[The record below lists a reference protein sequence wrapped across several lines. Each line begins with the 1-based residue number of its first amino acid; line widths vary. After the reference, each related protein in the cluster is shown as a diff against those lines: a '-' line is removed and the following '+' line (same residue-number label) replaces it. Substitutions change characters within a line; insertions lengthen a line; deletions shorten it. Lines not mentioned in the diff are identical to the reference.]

1 MAQIEMAMPRMGES
15 VMEATILNWLVK
27 EGDTIEAEE
36 PVVEVATDK
45 VDTEVMSTHSGTI
58 VKILAAE
65 GDVIE
70 VGKPIILIESETE
83 ENSKDLPES
92 SSPTPAASVQEEIR
106 QKPLLSND
114 EGEEAAKSIEESSWM
129 PDSMV
134 QLLTEPAEG
143 RFYSPLVSTIAR
155 EEGISSDELNRIPGS
170 GQGGRVTKKDILEY
184 VKQKQQAGTSQNN
197 GGKEDSLQT
206 ARQVAQPEPVAQV
219 AAGSQHKKSQTS
231 SSSARS
237 GSVATPVSFSGEHEI
252 IEMDRMR
259 RMIADRMQESLRVSA
274 HVTTFVEADM
284 TNIVHWRRNMKQEFM
299 KKEGEPLTFT
309 PIFIE
314 AIAKALKEFPLI
326 NASVQ
331 GHNLIVKKDINVG
344 VAVALE
350 NNNLIVPVIHN
361 ADQLSLIGI
370 TKKLNTI
377 VRQARKGKLN
387 PDQLSGGTYTM
398 SNVGTFGNVSGTPII
413 MQPQVAIMAFG
424 TIVKKPAVIETP
436 QGDTLGIRQKMF
448 LSHSY
453 DHRVVDG
460 ALGGRFVRYVA
471 DLLEGFAAD
480 RKLW

>member
-1 MAQIEMAMPRMGES
+1 
-15 VMEATILNWLVK
+15 MEATVLSWLVK

-58 VKILAAE
+58 IKILAAE
-65 GDVIE
+65 GDVVE
-70 VGKPIILIESETE
+70 VGKPIILIETAEAATNEASQQPKS
-83 ENSKDLPES
+83 N
-92 SSPTPAASVQEEIR
+92 PTPAASVQEEIR
-106 QKPLLSND
+106 SKPLPHDND
-114 EGEEAAKSIEESSWM
+114 DDAEREEAPESLEHENWM

-155 EEGISSDELNRIPGS
+155 QEGISSDELNRIPGS
-170 GQGGRVTKKDILEY
+170 GQSGRVTKKDILEY
-184 VKQKQQAGTSQNN
+184 VGQKKNAGTAKDKKTMAQ
-197 GGKEDSLQT
+197 
-206 ARQVAQPEPVAQV
+206 QVAQPEPVAQKS
-219 AAGSQHKKSQTS
+219 AAVVTGSSASQKPASARS
-231 SSSARS
+231 SSS
-237 GSVATPVSFSGEHEI
+237 VAVPVSYSGEHEV

-284 TNIVHWRRNMKQEFM
+284 TNIVNWRRSMKQEFM
-299 KKEGEPLTFT
+299 NKEGEPLTFT

-326 NASVQ
+326 NASVE
-331 GHNLIVKKDINVG
+331 GTNLIVKKDINIG

-350 NNNLIVPVIHN
+350 SNNLIVPVIHN

-370 TKKLNTI
+370 TKRLNTI
-377 VRQARKGKLN
+377 VRQARKGKLS

-471 DLLEGFAAD
+471 DQLEQFSAT